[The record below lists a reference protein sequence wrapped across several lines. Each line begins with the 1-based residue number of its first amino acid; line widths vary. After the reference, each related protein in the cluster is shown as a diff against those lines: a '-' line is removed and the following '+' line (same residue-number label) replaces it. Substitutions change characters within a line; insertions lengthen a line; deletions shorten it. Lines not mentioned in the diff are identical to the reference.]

1 MLCCKAFLDAD
12 DDSITA
18 LTDLGSTEH
27 PTERVIAGIEKLVCL
42 LYKPKTHITNVK
54 DLRWLLF
61 RKSQAQSERLPPTQA
76 SLKESIL
83 RAHYQWMVWHTD
95 IVPNPQLLHQRI
107 MDRNKKK
114 VSPNIFFKDNVS
126 SVLTFSRF

>member
-1 MLCCKAFLDAD
+1 MLCWKAFLDAD
-12 DDSITA
+12 DDSFTA

-27 PTERVIAGIEKLVCL
+27 PTEHVIAGIEKLVCL

-83 RAHYQWMVWHTD
+83 RAHHQCMVWHNNL
-95 IVPNPQLLHQRI
+95 VPNPQLP
-107 MDRNKKK
+107 
-114 VSPNIFFKDNVS
+114 SPENYGWKQETGES
-126 SVLTFSRF
+126 